1 MKYAIAIALLT
12 LEMAGCSNR
21 QVAWPWNKPQGVP
34 LTKPTSQ
41 DANAVFAGA
50 PAKPAPMPAPA
61 PVAPAKSPLMNPGPS
76 RDESAASALTP
87 KAPTEAAHAPAPAA
101 SAPAPVDPAQSPLMS
116 PDAGRDESAASV
128 QTPKAPAAS
137 APAPDAVPA
146 PVAQSLDKPTDL
158 TELLNP
164 PKVEP
169 KLVEVAPIMAP
180 RPVGRPAAPA
190 RPTPPPAVAAA
201 PARPTA
207 PAAVGAAP
215 ASPIAPPAVPAAP
228 ERPTAPA
235 AVPAAPA
242 APERPTAPAAVD
254 AAPASPI
261 APPAVA
267 AAPAATAAIAA
278 AKNPLSGPMS
288 PKQPAKAIGP
298 DEVVAASVVQVNR
311 RFITID
317 DILRPL
323 AAKLSKLP
331 KGISEQTFR
340 DQAARLIAQEIT
352 GQITRVLVVEEA
364 EKRLVDDQKKAI
376 DQEIKQAQSDMLAAA
391 GGSVTQLR
399 QQLQREGLTL
409 EQAMDEYRR
418 DATFKLYLRHR
429 FMPAIPVT
437 RKMLWDYYCQN
448 SQQFSTG
455 HKVQMQIIAVPFIK
469 FLADPAAQPSAA
481 ELAGAKTQAQRE
493 IEAAKARLDAGD
505 DFAEVAKKYS
515 RDIKAQ
521 AGGLWPMME
530 AGSFRETEVEKAALQ
545 LPSGG
550 VSAPVETP
558 HGWYIVKAVQVIP
571 GRVVPFEEA
580 QDQIAEILRT
590 RMYNELTDKYF
601 QDLLEK
607 SHVVRSPQ
615 FNELALDRA
624 ADRFWNK

>member
-1 MKYAIAIALLT
+1 MKYAIALALLA
-12 LEMAGCSNR
+12 LELAGCSNR

-76 RDESAASALTP
+76 RDESAASARTP

-101 SAPAPVDPAQSPLMS
+101 SAPAP
-116 PDAGRDESAASV
+116 
-128 QTPKAPAAS
+128 
-137 APAPDAVPA
+137 DAVPA
-146 PVAQSLDKPTDL
+146 PVARSLDKPMEL

-207 PAAVGAAP
+207 PDAVA
-215 ASPIAPPAVPAAP
+215 
-228 ERPTAPA
+228 
-235 AVPAAPA
+235 
-242 APERPTAPAAVD
+242 

-267 AAPAATAAIAA
+267 AAPAATAAVAA

-298 DEVVAASVVQVNR
+298 DEVIAASVVQVNR

-331 KGISEQTFR
+331 KGIGEQTFR

-409 EQAMDEYRR
+409 EQAMDDYRR

-455 HKVQMQIIAVPFIK
+455 HKVQMQIIAEPFIE

-481 ELAGAKTQAQRE
+481 ELAGAKTQARRE
-493 IEAAKARLDAGD
+493 IESAKARLDAGD
-505 DFAEVAKKYS
+505 DFAEAAKKYS

-521 AGGLWPMME
+521 TGGLWPMME

>member
-1 MKYAIAIALLT
+1 
-12 LEMAGCSNR
+12 
-21 QVAWPWNKPQGVP
+21 VA
-34 LTKPTSQ
+34 
-41 DANAVFAGA
+41 
-50 PAKPAPMPAPA
+50 
-61 PVAPAKSPLMNPGPS
+61 
-76 RDESAASALTP
+76 
-87 KAPTEAAHAPAPAA
+87 
-101 SAPAPVDPAQSPLMS
+101 
-116 PDAGRDESAASV
+116 
-128 QTPKAPAAS
+128 
-137 APAPDAVPA
+137 
-146 PVAQSLDKPTDL
+146 
-158 TELLNP
+158 
-164 PKVEP
+164 
-169 KLVEVAPIMAP
+169 
-180 RPVGRPAAPA
+180 AAPE

-201 PARPTA
+201 PERTTA
-207 PAAVGAAP
+207 PAAVA
-215 ASPIAPPAVPAAP
+215 AAP

-235 AVPAAPA
+235 AVG
-242 APERPTAPAAVD
+242 

-409 EQAMDEYRR
+409 EQAMDDYRR

-455 HKVQMQIIAVPFIK
+455 HKVQMQIIAQPFIE

-481 ELAGAKTQAQRE
+481 ELAGAKTQARRE
-493 IEAAKARLDAGD
+493 IESAKARLDAGD

-550 VSAPVETP
+550 VSAPVETA

-601 QDLLEK
+601 QDLTEK
-607 SHVVRSPQ
+607 SHIVRSPQ
-615 FNELALDRA
+615 FSELALDRA

>member
-1 MKYAIAIALLT
+1 MKYAIAIALLA
-12 LEMAGCSNR
+12 LELAGCSNR

-41 DANAVFAGA
+41 DANVVFADA
-50 PAKPAPMPAPA
+50 PAKPAP
-61 PVAPAKSPLMNPGPS
+61 L
-76 RDESAASALTP
+76 
-87 KAPTEAAHAPAPAA
+87 PT
-101 SAPAPVDPAQSPLMS
+101 SAPKSPLMS
-116 PDAGRDESAASV
+116 PGPSRDESAASV
-128 QTPKAPAAS
+128 QTPKAPTEAAHVPAPATSAPAPVDPAKSPLMSPDASRGESAASVQTPKAPTEAAHVPAPATS

-146 PVAQSLDKPTDL
+146 PVAQSLDKPMEL

-180 RPVGRPAAPA
+180 SPVGRPAAPA
-190 RPTPPPAVAAA
+190 RPTPPPAVATAPARPTAPPAVPAA

-207 PAAVGAAP
+207 PAAVAAAP
-215 ASPIAPPAVPAAP
+215 A
-228 ERPTAPA
+228 RPTAPA
-235 AVPAAPA
+235 AVA
-242 APERPTAPAAVD
+242 

-267 AAPAATAAIAA
+267 AAPAATAAVAA

-288 PKQPAKAIGP
+288 PRQPAKAIGP

-409 EQAMDEYRR
+409 EQAMDDYRR

-455 HKVQMQIIAVPFIK
+455 HKVQMQIIAEPFIE

-481 ELAGAKTQAQRE
+481 ELAGAKTQARRE
-493 IEAAKARLDAGD
+493 IESAKARLDAGD

-530 AGSFRETEVEKAALQ
+530 AGSFKETEVEKAALQ

-550 VSAPVETP
+550 VSAPVETA

>member
-1 MKYAIAIALLT
+1 MKYAIALALLA
-12 LEMAGCSNR
+12 LELAGCSNR

-76 RDESAASALTP
+76 RDESAASARTP

-101 SAPAPVDPAQSPLMS
+101 SAPAPVNPAKSPLMN

-146 PVAQSLDKPTDL
+146 PVARSLDKPMEL

-215 ASPIAPPAVPAAP
+215 ASPIAPPAV
-228 ERPTAPA
+228 
-235 AVPAAPA
+235 
-242 APERPTAPAAVD
+242 
-254 AAPASPI
+254 
-261 APPAVA
+261 A
-267 AAPAATAAIAA
+267 AAPAATAAVAA

-288 PKQPAKAIGP
+288 PRQPAKAIGP
-298 DEVVAASVVQVNR
+298 DEVIAASVVQVNR

-331 KGISEQTFR
+331 KGIGEQTFR

-409 EQAMDEYRR
+409 EQAMDDYRR

-455 HKVQMQIIAVPFIK
+455 HKVQMQIIAEPFIE

-481 ELAGAKTQAQRE
+481 ELAGAKTQARRE
-493 IEAAKARLDAGD
+493 IESAKARLDAGD
-505 DFAEVAKKYS
+505 DFAEAAKKYS

-521 AGGLWPMME
+521 TGGLWPMME

-607 SHVVRSPQ
+607 SHIVRSPQ

-624 ADRFWNK
+624 VDRFWNK

>member
-1 MKYAIAIALLT
+1 
-12 LEMAGCSNR
+12 
-21 QVAWPWNKPQGVP
+21 
-34 LTKPTSQ
+34 
-41 DANAVFAGA
+41 
-50 PAKPAPMPAPA
+50 
-61 PVAPAKSPLMNPGPS
+61 MN
-76 RDESAASALTP
+76 
-87 KAPTEAAHAPAPAA
+87 
-101 SAPAPVDPAQSPLMS
+101 

-146 PVAQSLDKPTDL
+146 PVARSLDKPMEL

-215 ASPIAPPAVPAAP
+215 ASPIAPPAV
-228 ERPTAPA
+228 
-235 AVPAAPA
+235 
-242 APERPTAPAAVD
+242 
-254 AAPASPI
+254 
-261 APPAVA
+261 A
-267 AAPAATAAIAA
+267 AAPAATAAVAA

-288 PKQPAKAIGP
+288 PRQPAKAIGP
-298 DEVVAASVVQVNR
+298 DEVIAASVVQVNR

-331 KGISEQTFR
+331 KGIGEQTFR

-409 EQAMDEYRR
+409 EQAMDDYRR

-455 HKVQMQIIAVPFIK
+455 HKVQMQIIAEPFIE

-481 ELAGAKTQAQRE
+481 ELAGAKTQARRE
-493 IEAAKARLDAGD
+493 IESAKARLDAGD
-505 DFAEVAKKYS
+505 DFAEAAKKYS

-521 AGGLWPMME
+521 TGGLWPMME

-607 SHVVRSPQ
+607 SHIVRSPQ

-624 ADRFWNK
+624 VDRFWNK

>member
-1 MKYAIAIALLT
+1 
-12 LEMAGCSNR
+12 
-21 QVAWPWNKPQGVP
+21 VA
-34 LTKPTSQ
+34 
-41 DANAVFAGA
+41 AA
-50 PAKPAPMPAPA
+50 PE
-61 PVAPAKSPLMNPGPS
+61 
-76 RDESAASALTP
+76 RT
-87 KAPTEAAHAPAPAA
+87 TAPAA
-101 SAPAPVDPAQSPLMS
+101 VAAAPERP
-116 PDAGRDESAASV
+116 
-128 QTPKAPAAS
+128 TAPAA
-137 APAPDAVPA
+137 
-146 PVAQSLDKPTDL
+146 
-158 TELLNP
+158 
-164 PKVEP
+164 
-169 KLVEVAPIMAP
+169 
-180 RPVGRPAAPA
+180 VG
-190 RPTPPPAVAAA
+190 AA

-207 PAAVGAAP
+207 PAAVGA
-215 ASPIAPPAVPAAP
+215 S
-228 ERPTAPA
+228 
-235 AVPAAPA
+235 
-242 APERPTAPAAVD
+242 
-254 AAPASPI
+254 PASPI

-267 AAPAATAAIAA
+267 AAPAATAAVAA
-278 AKNPLSGPMS
+278 AKNPLSGLMS

-409 EQAMDEYRR
+409 EQAMDDYRR

-455 HKVQMQIIAVPFIK
+455 HKVQMQIIAQPFIE

-481 ELAGAKTQAQRE
+481 ELAGAKTQARRE
-493 IEAAKARLDAGD
+493 IESAKARLDAGD

-530 AGSFRETEVEKAALQ
+530 AGSFKETEVEKAALQ

-550 VSAPVETP
+550 VSVPVETA

>member
-1 MKYAIAIALLT
+1 M
-12 LEMAGCSNR
+12 E
-21 QVAWPWNKPQGVP
+21 
-34 LTKPTSQ
+34 
-41 DANAVFAGA
+41 
-50 PAKPAPMPAPA
+50 
-61 PVAPAKSPLMNPGPS
+61 
-76 RDESAASALTP
+76 
-87 KAPTEAAHAPAPAA
+87 
-101 SAPAPVDPAQSPLMS
+101 
-116 PDAGRDESAASV
+116 
-128 QTPKAPAAS
+128 
-137 APAPDAVPA
+137 
-146 PVAQSLDKPTDL
+146 L

-180 RPVGRPAAPA
+180 SPVGRPAAPA
-190 RPTPPPAVAAA
+190 RPTPPPAVATAPARPTAPPAVPAA

-207 PAAVGAAP
+207 PAAVAAAP
-215 ASPIAPPAVPAAP
+215 A
-228 ERPTAPA
+228 RPTAPA
-235 AVPAAPA
+235 AVA
-242 APERPTAPAAVD
+242 

-267 AAPAATAAIAA
+267 AAPAATAAVAA

-288 PKQPAKAIGP
+288 PRQPAKAIGP

-409 EQAMDEYRR
+409 EQAMDDYRR

-455 HKVQMQIIAVPFIK
+455 HKVQMQIIAEPFIE

-481 ELAGAKTQAQRE
+481 ELAGAKTQARRE
-493 IEAAKARLDAGD
+493 IESAKARLDAGD

-530 AGSFRETEVEKAALQ
+530 AGSFKETEVEKAALQ

-550 VSAPVETP
+550 VSAPVETA

>member
-1 MKYAIAIALLT
+1 MKYAIALALLA
-12 LEMAGCSNR
+12 LELAGCSDR

-41 DANAVFAGA
+41 DANVVFAEA
-50 PAKPAPMPAPA
+50 PAKPAPAPA
-61 PVAPAKSPLMNPGPS
+61 SAPKSPLMSPDAG
-76 RDESAASALTP
+76 RGESAASVQTP
-87 KAPTEAAHAPAPAA
+87 KAPTEAAHVQAPAPAA
-101 SAPAPVDPAQSPLMS
+101 SAPAPVDPAKSLLMS
-116 PDAGRDESAASV
+116 PDAGRGESAASV
-128 QTPKAPAAS
+128 QTPQAPAAS

-146 PVAQSLDKPTDL
+146 PVARSLDKPMEL
-158 TELLNP
+158 TELLTP

-201 PARPTA
+201 PERPT
-207 PAAVGAAP
+207 P
-215 ASPIAPPAVPAAP
+215 PPAVPAAP
-228 ERPTAPA
+228 ERPIAPPAVA
-235 AVPAAPA
+235 AVPA

-455 HKVQMQIIAVPFIK
+455 HKVQMQIIAEPFIE

-481 ELAGAKTQAQRE
+481 ELAGAKTQARRE

>member
-1 MKYAIAIALLT
+1 MKYAIALVLLALEL
-12 LEMAGCSNR
+12 AGCSNR
-21 QVAWPWNKPQGVP
+21 QVAWPWNRPQGMP

-41 DANAVFAGA
+41 DANVVFAE
-50 PAKPAPMPAPA
+50 
-61 PVAPAKSPLMNPGPS
+61 APAKSS
-76 RDESAASALTP
+76 
-87 KAPTEAAHAPAPAA
+87 
-101 SAPAPVDPAQSPLMS
+101 PAPVDPAKSPLMS
-116 PDAGRDESAASV
+116 PDAGPGESAASA

-146 PVAQSLDKPTDL
+146 PVAQSPNKPMDL

-164 PKVEP
+164 PKIEP

-180 RPVGRPAAPA
+180 SPVGRPAAPA
-190 RPTPPPAVAAA
+190 RPTPPPAAPKSPLMSPGAGPDESAGKAQTPKAAQALVA
-201 PARPTA
+201 
-207 PAAVGAAP
+207 
-215 ASPIAPPAVPAAP
+215 S
-228 ERPTAPA
+228 
-235 AVPAAPA
+235 
-242 APERPTAPAAVD
+242 
-254 AAPASPI
+254 
-261 APPAVA
+261 
-267 AAPAATAAIAA
+267 
-278 AKNPLSGPMS
+278 AKNPLMS
-288 PKQPAKAIGP
+288 PGP
-298 DEVVAASVVQVNR
+298 SRDESAASVQTPVGSTQSPVVVAASVVQVNR

-331 KGISEQTFR
+331 KGIGEQTFR

-376 DQEIKQAQSDMLAAA
+376 DQEVKQAQSDMLAAA

-399 QQLQREGLTL
+399 QQLQREGQTL
-409 EQAMDEYRR
+409 EQAMDDYRR

-448 SQQFSTG
+448 SQQFSAG
-455 HKVQMQIIAVPFIK
+455 HKVQMQIIAQPFIE

-481 ELAGAKTQAQRE
+481 ELAGAKTQARRE

-515 RDIKAQ
+515 RDIKAPS
-521 AGGLWPMME
+521 GGLWPMMQ
-530 AGSFRETEVEKAALQ
+530 AGSFKETEVEKAALQ

-550 VSAPVETP
+550 VTAPVETP

-607 SHVVRSPQ
+607 SHIVRSPQ

-624 ADRFWNK
+624 VDRFWNK

>member
-1 MKYAIAIALLT
+1 MKYAIALALLA
-12 LEMAGCSNR
+12 LELAGCSNR

-76 RDESAASALTP
+76 RDESAASARTP

-101 SAPAPVDPAQSPLMS
+101 SAPAP
-116 PDAGRDESAASV
+116 
-128 QTPKAPAAS
+128 
-137 APAPDAVPA
+137 DAVPA
-146 PVAQSLDKPTDL
+146 PVARSLDKPMEL

-207 PAAVGAAP
+207 PDAVG
-215 ASPIAPPAVPAAP
+215 
-228 ERPTAPA
+228 
-235 AVPAAPA
+235 
-242 APERPTAPAAVD
+242 

-267 AAPAATAAIAA
+267 AAPAATAAVAA

-298 DEVVAASVVQVNR
+298 DEVIAASVVQVNR

-331 KGISEQTFR
+331 KGIGEQTFR

-409 EQAMDEYRR
+409 EQAMDDYRR

-455 HKVQMQIIAVPFIK
+455 HKVQMQIIAEPFIE

-481 ELAGAKTQAQRE
+481 ELVGAKTQARRE
-493 IEAAKARLDAGD
+493 IESAKARLDAGD

-521 AGGLWPMME
+521 TGGLWPMME

-607 SHVVRSPQ
+607 SHIVRSPQ

-624 ADRFWNK
+624 VDRFWNK

>member
-1 MKYAIAIALLT
+1 MKYAIALALLA
-12 LEMAGCSNR
+12 LELAGCSSR

-34 LTKPTSQ
+34 MTKPTSQ
-41 DANAVFAGA
+41 DANVVFAE
-50 PAKPAPMPAPA
+50 
-61 PVAPAKSPLMNPGPS
+61 APAKSPLMSPDAS
-76 RDESAASALTP
+76 RGESAGNANP
-87 KAPTEAAHAPAPAA
+87 QAPAA
-101 SAPAPVDPAQSPLMS
+101 PASAAAPAQ
-116 PDAGRDESAASV
+116 G
-128 QTPKAPAAS
+128 
-137 APAPDAVPA
+137 
-146 PVAQSLDKPTDL
+146 LDKPTDL

-180 RPVGRPAAPA
+180 SPVGRPAAPA
-190 RPTPPPAVAAA
+190 RPTPPPAVAATPA
-201 PARPTA
+201 SPTAPPAVAATPARPT
-207 PAAVGAAP
+207 
-215 ASPIAPPAVPAAP
+215 
-228 ERPTAPA
+228 
-235 AVPAAPA
+235 
-242 APERPTAPAAVD
+242 
-254 AAPASPI
+254 

-267 AAPAATAAIAA
+267 AAPAATAAVAA
-278 AKNPLSGPMS
+278 AKNPLSGLMS
-288 PKQPAKAIGP
+288 PKQPAKAIGQ

-331 KGISEQTFR
+331 KGIGEQTFR

-391 GGSVTQLR
+391 GGSLTQLR
-399 QQLQREGLTL
+399 QQLQREGQTL
-409 EQAMDEYRR
+409 EQAMDDYRR

-455 HKVQMQIIAVPFIK
+455 HKVRMQIIAEPFIE

-481 ELAGAKTQAQRE
+481 ELAGAKTQARLA

-505 DFAEVAKKYS
+505 DFAAVAKKYS
-515 RDIKAQ
+515 RGPKAQ
-521 AGGLWPMME
+521 DGGLWPMME
-530 AGSFRETEVEKAALQ
+530 AGSFKEAEVEKAAFQ
-545 LPSGG
+545 LPPGG

-601 QDLLEK
+601 QDLTEK
-607 SHVVRSPQ
+607 SHIVRSPK
-615 FNELALDRA
+615 FSELALDRA
-624 ADRFWNK
+624 VDRFWNK

>member
-1 MKYAIAIALLT
+1 MKYAIALALLA
-12 LEMAGCSNR
+12 LELAGCSNR

-61 PVAPAKSPLMNPGPS
+61 PVAPAKSPLMSPGPG
-76 RDESAASALTP
+76 RDESAASVQTP

-101 SAPAPVDPAQSPLMS
+101 SAPAPVAPAKSPLMNPGPS
-116 PDAGRDESAASV
+116 RDESAASAR
-128 QTPKAPAAS
+128 TPKAPTEAAHAPAPAAS

-146 PVAQSLDKPTDL
+146 PVARSLDKPMEL

-207 PAAVGAAP
+207 PDAVG
-215 ASPIAPPAVPAAP
+215 
-228 ERPTAPA
+228 
-235 AVPAAPA
+235 
-242 APERPTAPAAVD
+242 

-267 AAPAATAAIAA
+267 AAPAATAAVAA

-288 PKQPAKAIGP
+288 PRQPAKAIGP
-298 DEVVAASVVQVNR
+298 DEVIAASVVQVNR

-331 KGISEQTFR
+331 KGIGEQTFR

-399 QQLQREGLTL
+399 QQLQCEGLTL
-409 EQAMDEYRR
+409 EQAMDDYRR

-455 HKVQMQIIAVPFIK
+455 HKVQMQIIAEPFIE

-481 ELAGAKTQAQRE
+481 ELAGAKTQARRE
-493 IEAAKARLDAGD
+493 IESAKARLDAGD

-521 AGGLWPMME
+521 TGGLWPMME

-607 SHVVRSPQ
+607 SHIVRSPQ

-624 ADRFWNK
+624 VDRFWNK